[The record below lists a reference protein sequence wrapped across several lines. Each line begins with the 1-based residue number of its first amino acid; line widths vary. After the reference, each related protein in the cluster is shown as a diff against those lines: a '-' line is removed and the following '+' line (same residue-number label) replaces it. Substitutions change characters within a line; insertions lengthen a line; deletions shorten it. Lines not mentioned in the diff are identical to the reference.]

1 MEAVQFYFVF
11 VYFFFMASAQN
22 FARAALLFL
31 FFVSFCGVLVVFV
44 TWVRACSPIGAFRDQ
59 HARSHART
67 RPQRGEGDCVL
78 SAASTSC
85 WRHLQPFNL
94 LLLLVSALSPTP
106 PLSRPPSATRN
117 TLTLA
122 RHQHREKSSSLRLP
136 ARGKKEKEIKKERS
150 NRGRGRQLIF
160 IQIAVPSLSF
170 VFLFRFVS
178 TGIKSARC

>member
-1 MEAVQFYFVF
+1 MRVLPSALSAISTRARTRVRGHSEEKVIACSVQP
-11 VYFFFMASAQN
+11 
-22 FARAALLFL
+22 ARAA
-31 FFVSFCGVLVVFV
+31 GA
-44 TWVRACSPIGAFRDQ
+44 TCSLP
-59 HARSHART
+59 
-67 RPQRGEGDCVL
+67 
-78 SAASTSC
+78 
-85 WRHLQPFNL
+85 PFNL